1 MIKKSSVEKRKNRS
15 EKYQHILLETS
26 YSHEM
31 LDHFSNEDSVYA
43 QLNPFDNGYDERIL
57 ELKEQLLARM
67 WKIIAENLTQRQRKV
82 LEFYAKE
89 NMTQMEIAKALNVNQ
104 SSVTKSLNGNV
115 DYRKGKKSY
124 GGSKKKIILLAEE
137 DAKVKKILE
146 KIAQLQEEHW

>member
-1 MIKKSSVEKRKNRS
+1 MIKTSNVEKRKNRS

-57 ELKEQLLARM
+57 DLKEQLLSRM
-67 WKIIAENLTQRQRKV
+67 WKLISENLTSRQKKV

-124 GGSKKKIILLAEE
+124 GGSKKKIIMLVEN
-137 DAKVKKILE
+137 DPKIKKILE
-146 KIAQLQEEHW
+146 KINQIQEDKW